1 MGKILMGPGTLIYP
15 QPALLVGA
23 NVNGKPNFLTVAWSG
38 IANENPPMISIAIR
52 HIRYT
57 LRGIKQNMTFSV
69 NVPATDMVRET
80 DYCGIVSGSEVDK
93 VEVCRFKVFYGKLGS
108 APLIEQCPVN
118 LECKVIH
125 SLDLGSHLL
134 VVGRIEETHI
144 SESCL
149 ADGKPDINKIK
160 PFSYITD
167 PDSQYQTV
175 GEVIGKAYSI
185 GKELEKRERR

>member
-38 IANENPPMISIAIR
+38 IANESPPMISIAIR
-52 HIRYT
+52 HTRYT

-125 SLDLGSHLL
+125 SLDLGSHSL

-149 ADGKPDINKIK
+149 TDGEPDINKIK
-160 PFSYITD
+160 PFGYITD
-167 PDSQYQTV
+167 PDNQYQAV

-185 GKELEKRERR
+185 GKELAR

>member
-134 VVGRIEETHI
+134 VVGRIEETHV

-149 ADGKPDINKIK
+149 TDGKPDIDKIN

-167 PDSQYQTV
+167 PDSQYQAV

>member
-38 IANENPPMISIAIR
+38 IANGEPPMISIAIR
-52 HIRYT
+52 HSRYT

-69 NVPATDMVRET
+69 NVPATDMVIET

-93 VEVCRFKVFYGKLGS
+93 VEVCRFKVFYGKLGN

-134 VVGRIEETHI
+134 VVGRIEETHV

-149 ADGKPDINKIK
+149 TDGKPDIDKIN

-167 PDSQYQTV
+167 PDRQYQAV

-185 GKELEKRERR
+185 GKELAKREKH

>member
-38 IANENPPMISIAIR
+38 IASESPPMISIAIR

-144 SESCL
+144 SESWL
-149 ADGKPDINKIK
+149 TDGKPDIDKIK
-160 PFSYITD
+160 PLIYITD
-167 PDSQYQTV
+167 SDGQYQAV

-185 GKELEKRERR
+185 GKELEKREKR